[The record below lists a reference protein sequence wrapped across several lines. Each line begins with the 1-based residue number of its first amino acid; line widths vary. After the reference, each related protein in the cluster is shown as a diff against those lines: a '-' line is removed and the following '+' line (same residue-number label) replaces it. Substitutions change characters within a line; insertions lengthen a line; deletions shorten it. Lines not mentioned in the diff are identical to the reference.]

1 MPLSSQSIYTIFI
14 RLEYMDLGVNIK
26 WQIGEDNIR
35 RSRRN
40 KGNQINWDVII

>member
-14 RLEYMDLGVNIK
+14 RLESMNSGVNIK

-35 RSRRN
+35 KILRYSM
-40 KGNQINWDVII
+40 KKP